1 MLLGISWQALLSQI
15 VCFGILLALL
25 VMFAYRPIMRML
37 DERSNRIKDSMD
49 KAEEIKQEAARAG
62 VMVKEQLDSA
72 RKDGQSIV
80 AQAEQLGERLREEAR
95 EEAKKEGEAI
105 LARAQA
111 EIGRERDEAI
121 DRLRA
126 EFVDLSLMAAEK
138 VIKESLDREKHM
150 RLIEEV
156 LEESGGLRKE

>member
-1 MLLGISWQALLSQI
+1 MLLGITWQALLSQI
-15 VCFGILLALL
+15 VCFGLLLALL
-25 VMFAYRPIMRML
+25 VIFAYRPITRML
-37 DERSNRIKDSMD
+37 DERSNRIKESMD
-49 KAEEIKQEAARAG
+49 KADEIKQEAARAG
-62 VMVKEQLDSA
+62 EMVKEQLDAA

-80 AQAEQLGERLREEAR
+80 AQAEQLGERLRGEAR

-105 LARAQA
+105 IARARA
-111 EIGRERDEAI
+111 EIERERDEAI
-121 DRLRA
+121 GQLRS

-138 VIKESLDREKHM
+138 VIRESLDREKHM